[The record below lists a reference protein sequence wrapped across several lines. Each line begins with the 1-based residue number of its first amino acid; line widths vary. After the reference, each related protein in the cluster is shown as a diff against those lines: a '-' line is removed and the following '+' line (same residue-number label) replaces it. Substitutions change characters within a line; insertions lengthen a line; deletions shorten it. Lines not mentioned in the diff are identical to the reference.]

1 MIKNVISCFK
11 SYKLYL
17 QMLAFVLTVFIVTS
31 GLDWKYF
38 LITRSSLS
46 FDLFFPSVV
55 IGGILPFII
64 PITMI
69 LWGIYKNDT
78 KARISGWAVGQAAF
92 LGFIISSFYKIFTG
106 RMEPNLINTVIDI
119 SHNFQFGLFR
129 HGIFFGWPSSH
140 TAVAFAMAFTIFII
154 YKNSREIKYIYALYA
169 LYIGIGV
176 ATVGI
181 HWLSEFVAGAIIGSI
196 VGISVGQ
203 SFLKLEHRYK

>member
-1 MIKNVISCFK
+1 
-11 SYKLYL
+11 
-17 QMLAFVLTVFIVTS
+17 MLAIALTVLIVIS

-38 LITRSSLS
+38 LITRGHIS
-46 FDLFFPSVV
+46 FDIFFPSVV

-69 LWGIYKNDT
+69 LWGIYKNDM

-92 LGFIISSFYKIFTG
+92 LGFILSSFYKIFTG
-106 RMEPNLINTVIDI
+106 RIEPNLMNTIYDI
-119 SHNFQFGLFR
+119 SHYFQFGIFR

-140 TAVAFAMAFTIFII
+140 TAVAFAMAFAIFVI
-154 YKNSREIKYIYALYA
+154 YKNSRQIKYLYALYA

-181 HWLSEFVAGAIIGSI
+181 HWLSEFVAGAIIGAV